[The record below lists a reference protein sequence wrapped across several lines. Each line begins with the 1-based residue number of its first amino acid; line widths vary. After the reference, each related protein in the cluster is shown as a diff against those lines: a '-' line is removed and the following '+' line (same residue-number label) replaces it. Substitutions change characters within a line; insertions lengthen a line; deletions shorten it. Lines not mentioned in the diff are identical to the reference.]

1 MEIKAKTFFHHYKF
15 VPFWRGELK
24 KEPGRRNPIDL
35 LINPLLSKSF
45 YCLETY
51 CQILFPAFLA
61 EIIKVSLNCSFF
73 STYFKHMIANCID
86 IVLTPEYDIFLLTS
100 TEL

>member
-1 MEIKAKTFFHHYKF
+1 MKVKVKTFFHHYKIG
-15 VPFWRGELK
+15 VILKGRAK
-24 KEPGRRNPIDL
+24 KERGRGNPIDL

-61 EIIKVSLNCSFF
+61 KIIKVSLNCSLF
-73 STYFKHMIANCID
+73 STYFNHMTANCID
-86 IVLTPEYDIFLLTS
+86 IDLTPECDIFLLTS